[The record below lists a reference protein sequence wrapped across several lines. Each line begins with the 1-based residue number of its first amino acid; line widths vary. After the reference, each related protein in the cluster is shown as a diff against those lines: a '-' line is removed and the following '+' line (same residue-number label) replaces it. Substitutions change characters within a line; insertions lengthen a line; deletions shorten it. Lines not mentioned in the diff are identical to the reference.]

1 MIISH
6 QHRLIFVKTRK
17 TAGTSIELGLRRL
30 CGPNDVITPVG
41 EDEKLA
47 RSLGLPRPQH
57 TYIPVPRMDAR
68 ALAML
73 LRRGRRPSFYNHMPA
88 RRIRAIAGRR
98 TWDDYLTVAVERNPW
113 ERALSLFHWLMHWQ
127 GNAAITELTTF
138 LRHATRQRPMALSN
152 WWLYTVR
159 NTVVV
164 DRVLRYEDL
173 DLELKRLWRQLG
185 HEPPELPRA
194 KASHG
199 NDRRH
204 HREVMSSA
212 DRDLVAAACSRE
224 IDHFGYEF

>member
-73 LRRGRRPSFYNHMPA
+73 LRRSRRPSFYNHMPA

-98 TWDDYLTVAVERNPW
+98 MWDDYLTVTVERNPW
-113 ERALSLFHWLMHWQ
+113 DRALSLFHWRSRSSGAGW
-127 GNAAITELTTF
+127 GDLTAF
-138 LRHATRQRPMALSN
+138 LRHARQERPMALSN
-152 WWLYTVR
+152 WWLYSVR

-173 DLELKRLWRQLG
+173 CMEINWLWDQIG

-194 KASHG
+194 KG
-199 NDRRH
+199 TQRTDRRH
-204 HREVMSSA
+204 YQEVMRGA